1 MATHMKM
8 DQSTDS
14 AFTYRMFTL
23 TNEILTT
30 THPGCYYSEIGRYS
44 IGQKC
49 CQVCEIYIEWS
60 GFRCPCCHTKL
71 RRTPRPK
78 KYRQRLRL
86 KELD

>member
-1 MATHMKM
+1 M

-30 THPGCYYSEIGRYS
+30 THPGSCYYSEIGRYS

-71 RRTPRPK
+71 KDTSSK
-78 KYRQRLRL
+78 EVYTEDEIE
-86 KELD
+86 ELD